1 MPSTG
6 ILVGRFQVLELNEV
20 HIRLI
25 KTVTDKHPRVM
36 IFLTSNP
43 APSDRN
49 PLEWVFRAQMFE
61 EVYGETIPVLE
72 MPDLQDDRVWSQ
84 ELDRRIMEQRPEG
97 EVTLYGSEEDFVQRY
112 SGKYKT
118 EALDAS
124 EDDFPEEMPMA
135 EVEQM
140 RDFRAGVLY
149 ATIRRFPTV
158 YPTVDIAVFRNDHT
172 ELLLARKENE
182 TKYRFPGGFTDP
194 SDDSFEMAAIRE
206 LMEECGDIDVV
217 DMVYIGSCKVDDWRY
232 RDSMDGIITH
242 LYSCVLESGTPEASD
257 DISELRWMDVH
268 KLNEELFVNEHKP
281 LFYLL
286 DEYIKDISA

>member
-6 ILVGRFQVLELNEV
+6 ILVGRFQVLELNDV
-20 HIRLI
+20 HIRLV

-36 IFLTSNP
+36 VFLTSNP

-61 EVYGETIPVLE
+61 EVYGETIPVFE

-118 EALDAS
+118 EALEAK
-124 EDDFPEEMPMA
+124 EEDFPEEMPMA

-158 YPTVDIAVFRNDHT
+158 YPTVDIAVFRNDHS

-182 TKYRFPGGFTDP
+182 AKYRFPGGFTDP

-232 RDSMDGIITH
+232 RDSMDSIITH
-242 LYSCVLESGTPEASD
+242 LYCCVLESGTPEASD
-257 DISELRWMDVH
+257 DISELRWMDVQ

>member
-6 ILVGRFQVLELNEV
+6 ILVGRFQVLELNDV
-20 HIRLI
+20 HIRLV
-25 KTVTDKHPRVM
+25 KTVTDNHPRVM
-36 IFLTSNP
+36 IFLSSNP

-61 EVYGETIPVLE
+61 EVYGETIPVFE

-97 EVTLYGSEEDFVQRY
+97 EVTLYGSDEHFIQRY

-118 EALDAS
+118 EALDAK
-124 EDDFPEEMPMA
+124 EEDFPEEMPMA

-182 TKYRFPGGFTDP
+182 AKFRFPGGFADP

-242 LYSCVLESGTPEASD
+242 LYSCTLESGTPEASD

-281 LFYLL
+281 LFHLL